1 LTNQQT
7 KIKFKR
13 HGNKGCLDLVGI
25 FIDDN
30 KTDNAQATNGFAHQC
45 ITATN
50 DVIVPKLQDS
60 THSSSLSKRETRHT
74 HLRSNRETRH
84 TRLRSQ
90 IAGFDILIFAL
101 FARFDILIFAL
112 LARLEI
118 LVFALNN
125 HKIRYTHL
133 RPTRK
138 TRNTRLRSQ

>member
-1 LTNQQT
+1 MIKRPPNINADEMETNPV
-7 KIKFKR
+7 
-13 HGNKGCLDLVGI
+13 NK
-25 FIDDN
+25 
-30 KTDNAQATNGFAHQC
+30 AC

-60 THSSSLSKRETRHT
+60 TYSSSLS
-74 HLRSNRETRH
+74 
-84 TRLRSQ
+84 

-125 HKIRYTHL
+125 YEIRYTHL
-133 RPTRK
+133 RSTK
-138 TRNTRLRSQ
+138 

>member
-1 LTNQQT
+1 MTIKPTMHNADEMETNPV
-7 KIKFKR
+7 
-13 HGNKGCLDLVGI
+13 NK
-25 FIDDN
+25 
-30 KTDNAQATNGFAHQC
+30 AC

-60 THSSSLSKRETRHT
+60 TYSSSLS
-74 HLRSNRETRH
+74 
-84 TRLRSQ
+84 

-133 RPTRK
+133 CSTK
-138 TRNTRLRSQ
+138 